1 VGGKTGLVTLRFP
14 QTRPYVEATISQI
27 DIADLPVIVS
37 SIRNMLDLDADPI
50 AIGRHFANRPELCEQ
65 IKRHGGVRVPGWWDN
80 FEYVLRAILAEHL
93 GVQWRSALRSLI
105 KLSSKELTLKDPG
118 IFVSNSFPNM
128 ETLAAS
134 ANLMATIGI
143 PEDAIRSIAS
153 IARCVSNGKLSLS
166 RTQSSSIFQRD
177 LMAIPGMNSSLARDI
192 AQNVLEYADTLS
204 VADVQRLNRMLITS
218 TAGTSTTA
226 LAVSDQ
232 WRPWRAYAAALFRE
246 ERSNICISSIVTA
259 MPVQLAA
266 GTAPITLDIGDDKL
280 EEPSMT
286 ISTLP
291 TPSEPE
297 PEKLKPLIGKL
308 R

>member
-1 VGGKTGLVTLRFP
+1 
-14 QTRPYVEATISQI
+14 
-27 DIADLPVIVS
+27 
-37 SIRNMLDLDADPI
+37 
-50 AIGRHFANRPELCEQ
+50 
-65 IKRHGGVRVPGWWDN
+65 
-80 FEYVLRAILAEHL
+80 
-93 GVQWRSALRSLI
+93 
-105 KLSSKELTLKDPG
+105 
-118 IFVSNSFPNM
+118 
-128 ETLAAS
+128 
-134 ANLMATIGI
+134 MATIGI

-246 ERSNICISSIVTA
+246 ERSNICISSIVTT

-291 TPSEPE
+291 TSSEPE
-297 PEKLKPLIGKL
+297 SEKSKPLIGKL